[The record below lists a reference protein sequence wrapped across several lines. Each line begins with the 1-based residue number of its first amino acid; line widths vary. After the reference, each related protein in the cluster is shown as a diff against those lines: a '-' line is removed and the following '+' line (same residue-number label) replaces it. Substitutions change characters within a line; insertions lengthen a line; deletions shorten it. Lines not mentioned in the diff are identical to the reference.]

1 MEGSILHT
9 GTWTGIGDVING
21 FNEYLIDSEVL
32 LIQGQNYTIQLENQ
46 TAGGYV
52 GHNPSLYEGGKFH
65 YSGYGG
71 EYGDL
76 KMKIWVLLEATH
88 SPESGTSSPDSGHT
102 SPDSGNPITRLRNR
116 FAGFRNYLSGQWAR
130 FTGRRHPQ
138 HGALQHP
145 DRSDNHACR
154 N

>member
-1 MEGSILHT
+1 MAST
-9 GTWTGIGDVING
+9 NTS
-21 FNEYLIDSEVL
+21 LIVRFF
-32 LIQGQNYTIQLENQ
+32 LIQGQNYTIQLE
-46 TAGGYV
+46 TKPGYV

-76 KMKIWVLLEATH
+76 KMKILLEATH
-88 SPESGTSSPDSGHT
+88 SPDSGTSSPDSGHA
-102 SPDSGNPITRLRNR
+102 SPGWNIPDSP
-116 FAGFRNYLSGQWAR
+116 FAGFRNGQWAR
-130 FTGRRHPQ
+130 FTGRRHHFQ